1 MKEKNTEQRTR
12 FYELFT
18 QLVSSMTDFEAI
30 NIPLIESLLVE
41 LCVLLRLSKAETFLY
56 NSLEEEKQGKG
67 ERLCCYDRGEG
78 EPVASFRVVSSI
90 MTVGKMIAYMK
101 PGDPPLSDDERSMV
115 ELAMRVTLGFVS
127 RNRYKNVVE
136 MLAFYDD
143 AGYRNLRSLQNH
155 YRTMF
160 KAGQLNNLAVIRYNL
175 RRFSLIN
182 RNLGRKSADVAL
194 RNHYKMIEGK
204 AGKDGIVCRLDADNF
219 VTVCKKEYLDELL
232 ACLEGANVVYDEL
245 EGKTVEIS
253 ANAGVFVI
261 PDNFVYAGYDDIW
274 NRLIHSYM
282 EAMSGKQGQIVFS
295 DETVERN
302 RFKIVQVQHAFHE
315 ALRREE
321 FFAVYQP
328 KYNIKTG
335 RIIGAEALCRWLHNG
350 ELVLPGDFIPA
361 LEETNDICS
370 LDFYMLEH
378 VCRDIRR
385 WLDEG
390 REVVRISVN
399 LSRKHMM
406 NSNLLKDVK
415 NIIDKYKIPH
425 HYLELECTETTTDVE
440 SGVLQRIVKGMQKM
454 GISMAMDDYGV
465 GYSSLNLLR
474 SIPWNVVKID
484 RSILPL
490 NADDSDRKQLIVV
503 LKHVIAMLKEIGLEC
518 VVEGVETQYQV
529 ELLRKMDCDVAQ
541 GFFFDRPLLVE
552 EFEKR
557 MENNT
562 YV

>member
-1 MKEKNTEQRTR
+1 MKEQNTEQVAR
-12 FYELFT
+12 FKDLFLK
-18 QLVSSMTDFEAI
+18 LVSAMTQIEEI

-56 NSLEEEKQGKG
+56 NSLEDEKQGKG
-67 ERLCCYDRGEG
+67 ERLSCYDTGEG
-78 EPVASFRVVSSI
+78 EPVVSIRIVSSI
-90 MTVGKMIAYMK
+90 LTVGKIVAYMK
-101 PGDPPLSDDERSMV
+101 PGDPPLSEDERRLLD
-115 ELAMRVTLGFVS
+115 LAMRTTLHFLS
-127 RNRYKNVVE
+127 RNRFKNVVE

-155 YRTMF
+155 YRTML
-160 KAGQLNNLAVIRYNL
+160 KAEQLNNLAAVRYNL
-175 RRFSLIN
+175 RHFSLIN
-182 RNLGRKSADVAL
+182 RNLGRKSADAAL
-194 RNHYKMIEGK
+194 RNHYKLVEEK

-219 VTVCKKEYLDELL
+219 IAICKKENLDELL
-232 ACLEGANVVYDEL
+232 ACLEEANVIYDER

-261 PDNFVYAGYDDIW
+261 PDDFVYAGYDDIW

-282 EAMSGKQGQIVFS
+282 EAMTGKQGHIVFY
-295 DETVERN
+295 DGTVERN
-302 RFKIVQVQHAFHE
+302 RFKTEQVQHSFHD
-315 ALRREE
+315 ALRKEE

-335 RIIGAEALCRWLHNG
+335 KITGAEALCRWRHNG
-350 ELVLPGDFIPA
+350 KLVLPGDFIPA
-361 LEETNDICS
+361 LEETNDICN
-370 LDFYMLEH
+370 LDFYMLDH

-390 REVVRISVN
+390 RKVMRISVN

-406 NSNLLKDVK
+406 NSNLLEDVK

-425 HYLELECTETTTDVE
+425 QYLEFECTETKTDVE
-440 SGVLQRIVKGMQKM
+440 SGVLQRIIKGLQKM
-454 GISMAMDDYGV
+454 GFSTAVDDYGV
-465 GYSSLNLLR
+465 GYSSLNLLQGI
-474 SIPWNVVKID
+474 SWNVVKID

-490 NADDSDRKQLIVV
+490 NADDPNSRQLIVV
-503 LKHVIAMLKEIGLEC
+503 LKHVVAMLKEIGLEC
-518 VVEGVETQYQV
+518 VAEGVETQYQV
-529 ELLRKMDCDVAQ
+529 DLLREMDCDVAQ

-562 YV
+562 

>member
-1 MKEKNTEQRTR
+1 MMEKNTEQETR
-12 FYELFT
+12 FNELFK
-18 QLVSSMTDFEAI
+18 QLVSAMTQIEEI

-56 NSLEEEKQGKG
+56 NSLEDEKQGKG
-67 ERLCCYDRGEG
+67 ERLCCYDTGEG
-78 EPVASFRVVSSI
+78 EPIVSFRVVSSI
-90 MTVGKMIAYMK
+90 LTVGKMIAYMK
-101 PGDPPLSDDERSMV
+101 PGDPPLSDDERRLLD
-115 ELAMRVTLGFVS
+115 LAMRTTLHFVS
-127 RNRYKNVVE
+127 RNRFKNVVE

-160 KAGQLNNLAVIRYNL
+160 KAEQLNNLATIRYNL

-182 RNLGRKSADVAL
+182 RNLGRKSADAAL
-194 RNHYKMIEGK
+194 RNHYKMIEEK
-204 AGKDGIVCRLDADNF
+204 TGKDGIVCRLDADNF
-219 VTVCKKEYLDELL
+219 VAVCKKEYLDELL
-232 ACLEGANVVYDEL
+232 ACLEEADVIYDER

-261 PDNFVYAGYDDIW
+261 PDDFVYASYDDIW

-282 EAMSGKQGQIVFS
+282 EAMTGKQGHIVFY
-295 DETVERN
+295 DETVESN
-302 RFKIVQVQHAFHE
+302 RLKIVQVQHSFHE

-335 RIIGAEALCRWLHNG
+335 KIAGAEALCRWRHNG
-350 ELVLPGDFIPA
+350 AIVFPGDFIPA

-370 LDFYMLEH
+370 LDFYMFDH

-390 REVVRISVN
+390 RKVMRISVN

-406 NSNLLKDVK
+406 NSNLLEDVK
-415 NIIDKYKIPH
+415 NIVDKYKIPH
-425 HYLELECTETTTDVE
+425 QYLEFECTETTTDVE
-440 SGVLQRIVKGMQKM
+440 SGVLQQIVKGLQKM
-454 GISMAMDDYGV
+454 GFSTAVDDYGV
-465 GYSSLNLLR
+465 GYSSLNLLQ
-474 SIPWNVVKID
+474 SIHWNVVKID

-490 NADDSDRKQLIVV
+490 NADDPNSRQLIVV
-503 LKHVIAMLKEIGLEC
+503 LKHVVAMLKEIGVEC

-529 ELLRKMDCDVAQ
+529 DLLREMDCDVAQ
-541 GFFFDRPLLVE
+541 GFFFDRPLMAE

-557 MENNT
+557 MQTND
-562 YV
+562 

>member
-18 QLVSSMTDFEAI
+18 QLVSAMTDFNAI
-30 NIPLIESLLVE
+30 NVPLIESLLVE

-56 NSLEEEKQGKG
+56 NSLEEEKLGKG
-67 ERLCCYDRGEG
+67 ERLCSYDTGEG
-78 EPVASFRVVSSI
+78 EPVVTFRIETSI

-101 PGDPPLSDDERSMV
+101 PGDPPLSDDERNMV
-115 ELAMRVTLGFVS
+115 ELAMRTTLSFVS
-127 RNRYKNVVE
+127 RNRYRNVVE

-143 AGYRNLRSLQNH
+143 AGYRNLRSLRNH
-155 YRTMF
+155 YLTMF
-160 KAGQLNNLAVIRYNL
+160 NAKQLNNLAVIRYNL

-182 RNLGRKSADVAL
+182 RNLGRKSADVAM
-194 RNHYKMIEGK
+194 RNHYELIEGK

-219 VTVCKKEYLDELL
+219 VAVCKKEYLDELL
-232 ACLEGANVVYDEL
+232 ACLEAANVVYDEQ

-282 EAMSGKQGQIVFS
+282 EAMSGKQGQIVFY
-295 DETVERN
+295 DEKVERN

-335 RIIGAEALCRWLHNG
+335 KITGAEALCRWRHKG
-350 ELVLPGDFIPA
+350 KLVLPGDFIPA

-370 LDFYMLEH
+370 LDFYMLDR

-390 REVVRISVN
+390 RKVVRISVN
-399 LSRKHMM
+399 LSRKHML

-415 NIIDKYKIPH
+415 NVIDKYKIPH
-425 HYLELECTETTTDVE
+425 RYLEFECTETTTDVE
-440 SGVLQRIVKGMQKM
+440 FGVLQRIVKGMKRM
-454 GISMAMDDYGV
+454 GISTAVDDYGI

-490 NADDSDRKQLIVV
+490 HADDSNNRQLNVV
-503 LKHVIAMLKEIGLEC
+503 LKHVLAMLREIGLEC

-529 ELLRKMDCDVAQ
+529 DLLREMNCDVAQ

-562 YV
+562 

>member
-1 MKEKNTEQRTR
+1 MKEKNKEQKTR

-18 QLVSSMTDFEAI
+18 QLVSAMTDFDAI
-30 NIPLIESLLVE
+30 NVPLIESLLVE

-56 NSLEEEKQGKG
+56 NCLEEEKLGKG
-67 ERLCCYDRGEG
+67 EHLCCYDTGEG
-78 EPVASFRVVSSI
+78 EPVVTLRIESSI

-101 PGDPPLSDDERSMV
+101 PGDPPLSDDERNMV
-115 ELAMRVTLGFVS
+115 ELAMRTTLSFLS
-127 RNRYKNVVE
+127 RNRYKNVIE

-155 YRTMF
+155 YREMY
-160 KAGQLNNLAVIRYNL
+160 KKGMLSSLAAVRYNL

-182 RNLGRKSADVAL
+182 RNLGRKSADRAL
-194 RNHYKMIEGK
+194 WNHYKLIEEK
-204 AGKDGIVCRLDADNF
+204 VGKDGIVCRLDGDNF
-219 VTVCKKEYLDELL
+219 IAICKKEYLDELL
-232 ACLEGANVVYDEL
+232 DCLNEADVIYDEQ
-245 EGKTVEIS
+245 EGKTVSIS
-253 ANAGVFVI
+253 ANAGVFII
-261 PDNFVYAGYDDIW
+261 PDKFVSASYDDIW
-274 NRLIHSYM
+274 NLVIHSYLA
-282 EAMSGKQGQIVFS
+282 AMSGKQGHIVFY
-295 DETVERN
+295 DETVERSRDN
-302 RFKIVQVQHAFHE
+302 IIQVQQAFSE

-335 RIIGAEALCRWLHNG
+335 RIVGAEALCRWRHNG
-350 ELVLPGDFIPA
+350 KLVLPGDFIPA
-361 LEETNDICS
+361 LEETNDICN
-370 LDFYMLEH
+370 LDFYMLDR

-399 LSRKHMM
+399 LSRKHVM

-415 NIIDKYKIPH
+415 NVINKYKIPY
-425 HYLELECTETTTDVE
+425 HYLEFECTETTTDVE
-440 SGVLQRIVKGMQKM
+440 SGVLQRIVKGMQQM
-454 GISMAMDDYGV
+454 GISMAVDDYGV

-490 NADDSDRKQLIVV
+490 NANDPNSRQLIVV
-503 LKHVIAMLKEIGLEC
+503 LKHVIAMLRKIGLEC

-529 ELLRKMDCDVAQ
+529 DLLREMNCDVAQ
-541 GFFFDRPLLVE
+541 GFFFDRPLLVG

-557 MENNT
+557 MENNA
-562 YV
+562 

>member
-1 MKEKNTEQRTR
+1 MKEQNSEQVAR
-12 FYELFT
+12 FKDLFLK
-18 QLVSSMTDFEAI
+18 LVSAMTQIEEI

-41 LCVLLRLSKAETFLY
+41 LCVLLRLSKVETFLY
-56 NSLEEEKQGKG
+56 NSLEDEKQGKG
-67 ERLCCYDRGEG
+67 ERLSCYDTGEG
-78 EPVASFRVVSSI
+78 EPVVSFRVVSSI
-90 MTVGKMIAYMK
+90 STVGKMIAYMK
-101 PGDPPLSDDERSMV
+101 PGDPPLSDDERR
-115 ELAMRVTLGFVS
+115 LLDLTMRTTLHFVS
-127 RNRYKNVVE
+127 RNRYRNVIE
-136 MLAFYDD
+136 TLAFYDD

-160 KAGQLNNLAVIRYNL
+160 KAKQLNNLAAVRYNL

-182 RNLGRKSADVAL
+182 RNLGRKSADAAM
-194 RNHYKMIEGK
+194 RNHYKLIEEK

-219 VTVCKKEYLDELL
+219 IAICKKEYLNELL
-232 ACLEGANVVYDEL
+232 ACLEEAHVIYDERQ
-245 EGKTVEIS
+245 GKTVEIS

-261 PDNFVYAGYDDIW
+261 PDNFVYAGYDEIW

-282 EAMSGKQGQIVFS
+282 EAMSGKQGHIVFY

-302 RFKIVQVQHAFHE
+302 RLKTVQVQHSFHE

-335 RIIGAEALCRWLHNG
+335 KIIGAEALCRWRHKG
-350 ELVLPGDFIPA
+350 KLVLPGVFIPA

-370 LDFYMLEH
+370 LDFYMFDH

-390 REVVRISVN
+390 RKIVRISVN

-406 NSNLLKDVK
+406 NSNLLEDIK
-415 NIIDKYKIPH
+415 NIIDKYNIPH
-425 HYLELECTETTTDVE
+425 KYLEFECTETTTDVE
-440 SGVLQRIVKGMQKM
+440 SGVLQRIIKGLQKM
-454 GISMAMDDYGV
+454 GFSTAVDDYGV
-465 GYSSLNLLR
+465 GYSSLNLLQ
-474 SIPWNVVKID
+474 SISWNVVKID

-490 NADDSDRKQLIVV
+490 NADDPNSRQPIVV
-503 LKHVIAMLKEIGLEC
+503 LKHVVAMLKEIGVEC

-529 ELLRKMDCDVAQ
+529 DLLREMDCDIAQ

-552 EFEKR
+552 DFEKR

-562 YV
+562 